1 MARSPIRFTEAGYGE
16 VTSSSFYRRPGDGPH
31 RRAERRPGAM
41 MEPMGEGFGLPEDA
55 FADVPL
61 LREIQRV
68 LLSSPG
74 PVNWELA
81 RQVGIASS
89 SWGTEDPN
97 PSDQDQQE
105 LEGAVRM
112 AELAVADLTGM
123 DPPPEVTRVRAV
135 RRGEWVE
142 ANIGGLRGLFEPGAE
157 QMARALAKTRPEETA
172 GDPRGTQVFEAM
184 FDRMAPLLM
193 GAQIGMVLG
202 YLGQR
207 VLGQYELPLPRGD
220 RPGLLFVVPNIV
232 RFEQE
237 WSLAEDEFRA
247 WVALHE
253 TTHAFDLGRPWVRDH
268 FLGLV
273 REAAEGMEFDLEG
286 LQERLEGLD
295 LSDPSRLSEALGG
308 DLLTGSLTEEQRLL
322 LRRIQAFMAAA
333 EGHADH
339 VMGRVGRDRL
349 RSFDRI
355 DEAMRRRHE
364 GRSQEERAAE
374 RLLGVD
380 MKLEQYRLGRGFCD
394 TVAELTDERT
404 LARMWDAPDALP
416 SMPELEEPRLWLAR
430 MA

>member
-1 MARSPIRFTEAGYGE
+1 MIGDVTE
-16 VTSSSFYRRPGDGPH
+16 T
-31 RRAERRPGAM
+31 
-41 MEPMGEGFGLPEDA
+41 FGMPEDA

-81 RQVGIASS
+81 RQVGIASA
-89 SWGTEDPN
+89 SWGAEDQRPGEE
-97 PSDQDQQE
+97 DQRQFV
-105 LEGAVRM
+105 GAVRM
-112 AELAVADLTGM
+112 AELAVADLTGL
-123 DPPPEVTRVRAV
+123 DPPAEVTRVRAV
-135 RRGEWVE
+135 RRAEWVE
-142 ANIGGLRGLFEPGAE
+142 ANVRGLRGLFEPGAE
-157 QMARALAKTRPEETA
+157 QMARAMAAARPEEPA
-172 GDPRGTQVFEAM
+172 EGPEGAQMFEAV

-193 GAQIGMVLG
+193 GAQVGMVLG

-207 VLGQYELPLPRGD
+207 VLGQYELPLPRAD
-220 RPGLLFVVPNIV
+220 QPGLLFVVPNIAQ
-232 RFEQE
+232 FEKE
-237 WSLAEDEFRA
+237 WSLAADEFRA

-273 REAAEGMEFDLEG
+273 REAAAGMEFDLAG

-339 VMGRVGRDRL
+339 VMANLGRERL
-349 RSFDRI
+349 PSFDRI

-380 MKLEQYRLGRGFCD
+380 MKLEQYRLGRAFCD
-394 TVAELTDERT
+394 TVAGLTDERT
-404 LARMWDAPDALP
+404 LARMWESADALP

-430 MA
+430 IA